1 MRRMSDLEEI
11 RKALE
16 EWRKNKEGWPE
27 RREAFKTDAG
37 IPVKDLYT
45 PLDMEGIDYLRD
57 IGFPGQ
63 PPFTR
68 GVYPTMYRGKFWTIR
83 MFSGHGTPEETNERW
98 KLLYKEGETGFS
110 AAVDSL
116 TFAGVD
122 PDQEV
127 EGAAHEVG
135 KEGVPLYSIR
145 GVEAMVKD
153 LPIDRMSVAL
163 VVEPLTSA
171 AVTSMYFNVAK
182 ARGLRK
188 EQLAGTT
195 QNDIL
200 TMTIGYIP
208 WGSLKPADLLKLAC
222 DLIEY
227 CTPMKEAPRWN
238 PINFTTYNY
247 REGGIDAVQ
256 EIGMGLANAV
266 AHIEEMLR
274 RGWRIDDFVHRL
286 AFHLSAHRDF
296 FEEIAKYR
304 AARKLWY
311 RLMKERYKP
320 ENPEAYRFRFHVQ
333 TAGCSLTAR
342 QPMVNIIRT
351 AYQALEAVLGGCQ
364 SLHTNS
370 YDEAICLPSEDAV
383 RLAVRTQEA
392 LQEETGVGSVIDPL
406 AGSYYVEALTREL
419 EERIWDYFLKIEE
432 MGGVVEAL
440 NTGWLFGEMSK
451 AFNKRRRDQESGEEK
466 VIGVNCY
473 VLEDEQPT
481 PPFRTNPRA
490 AEIEKERLRRLREE
504 RDNRRVASLLDQ
516 LRRVCERREN
526 VLPVVNELTAAGA
539 TLGEIT
545 SVYREMWGIWQLP
558 FVA

>member
-1 MRRMSDLEEI
+1 MADNEEI
-11 RKALE
+11 RRGLE
-16 EWRKNKEGWPE
+16 GWSSEKEGWEERKPE
-27 RREAFKTDAG
+27 FLSDAG
-37 IPVKDLYT
+37 IPVKHLYT
-45 PLDMEGIDYLRD
+45 PLDTEGIDYVQD
-57 IGFPGQ
+57 VGFPGQ

-68 GVYPTMYRGKFWTIR
+68 GVYPTMYRGKLWTIR
-83 MFSGHGTPEETNERW
+83 MFSGHGTPEETNQRW
-98 KLLYKEGETGFS
+98 RMLYDEGETGFS

-116 TFAGVD
+116 TFSGVD

-127 EGAAHEVG
+127 HGAAHEVG

-145 GVEAMVKD
+145 GVEALVKD
-153 LPIDRMSVAL
+153 LPLEKMSVAL
-163 VVEPLTSA
+163 VVEPMTSA
-171 AVTSMYFNVAK
+171 AVTSMYFNVLK
-182 ARGLRK
+182 ARGMRK

-208 WGSLKPADLLKLAC
+208 WGSLRPDDLLKLAC

-227 CTPMKEAPRWN
+227 CTAMGEAPRWN

-274 RGWRIDDFVHRL
+274 RGWKIDDFVHRL

-320 ENPEAYRFRFHVQ
+320 ENPDAYRFRFHVQ
-333 TAGCSLTAR
+333 TAGCSLTAQ

-351 AYQALEAVLGGCQ
+351 AYQALEAVLGGTQ

-370 YDEAICLPSEDAV
+370 YDEAICLPSEQSV
-383 RLAVRTQEA
+383 RLAVRTQE
-392 LQEETGVGSVIDPL
+392 LIQEETGVASVVDPM
-406 AGSYYVEALTREL
+406 AGSYYVEALTKEL
-419 EERIWDYFLKIEE
+419 EERIWEYFMRIEE

-440 NTGWLFGEMSK
+440 NTGWLFNEMSK
-451 AFNKRRRDQESGEEK
+451 AFNKRRHDQESGKESI
-466 VIGVNCY
+466 IGVNCY
-473 VLEDEQPT
+473 TLEGEEPT
-481 PPFRTNPRA
+481 PPFRTNPNA
-490 AEIEKERLRRLREE
+490 ADIEKERLEQLRSDRNEAEVARLLDRLRK
-504 RDNRRVASLLDQ
+504 
-516 LRRVCERREN
+516 VCEAREN
-526 VLPVVNELTAAGA
+526 VLPVVTELTAAGA
-539 TLGEIT
+539 SLGEIT
-545 SVYREMWGIWQLP
+545 GVYREIWGIWQLP

>member
-1 MRRMSDLEEI
+1 MKDGDEI
-11 RKALE
+11 DRGLQ
-16 EWRKNKEGWPE
+16 EWRKLKEGWPE
-27 RREAFKTDAG
+27 RKEEFKSDAG
-37 IPVKDLYT
+37 IPLKPFYT
-45 PLDMEGIDYLRD
+45 PLDVRDVDYVRD
-57 IGFPGQ
+57 IGFPGT
-63 PPFTR
+63 PPYTR
-68 GVYPTMYRGKFWTIR
+68 GVYPTMYRGRFWTIR
-83 MFSGHGTPEETNERW
+83 MFSGHGTPEETNRRW
-98 KLLYKEGETGFS
+98 KMLYEEGETGFS

-116 TFAGVD
+116 TFTGVD
-122 PDQEV
+122 PDQEI
-127 EGAAHEVG
+127 EGVAHEVG

-145 GVEAMVKD
+145 GVEAMVRD
-153 LPIDRMSVAL
+153 LPIDRVSVAL

-171 AVTSMYFNVAK
+171 AVTSMYFNVAG
-182 ARGLRK
+182 ARGLERK
-188 EQLAGTT
+188 RLSGTT

-208 WGSLKPADLLKLAC
+208 WGSLKPSDLLKLAC

-227 CTPMKEAPRWN
+227 CTAMKEAPRWN

-274 RGWRIDDFVHRL
+274 RGWKIDDFVHRL

-333 TAGCSLTAR
+333 TAGSSLTSR

-370 YDEAICLPSEDAV
+370 YDEAVCLPSEEAV
-383 RLAVRTQEA
+383 RLAVRTQEV
-392 LQEETGVGSVIDPL
+392 LQDETGVGDVIDPL
-406 AGSYYVEALTREL
+406 GGSYYVEALTREL
-419 EERIWDYFLKIEE
+419 EERIWDYFLRIEE
-432 MGGVVEAL
+432 MGGIVEAL
-440 NTGWLFGEMSK
+440 STGWLFGEMSK
-451 AFNKRRRDQESGEEK
+451 AFNKRRRDQESGKEK

-473 VLEDEQPT
+473 VLEDEEPL

-504 RDNRRVASLLDQ
+504 RDNVKVAALLDR
-516 LRRVCERREN
+516 LRKVCEEREN
-526 VLPVVNELTAAGA
+526 VLPTVMELTAAGA

-545 SVYREMWGIWQLP
+545 SVYREVWGIWQLP